1 MEHHRG
7 GGGAI
12 PFRRPW
18 LAGCV
23 KARARINDREYRAVL
38 GIILKA
44 GKLGLSPVIRL
55 AAMANPIKIIKGLIK
70 VQEQVGDFIANG
82 PDTGLPGHVRNQY
95 RNRCDQ
101 FANLPGWAQLLGNG
115 SAGTM
120 NRICTPYWD
129 AGGFDGPEVA
139 PPPFNGGQCAGAAY
153 TVTATVTA
161 TSPYTGGVLTTNI
174 SRSAIG
180 PITEIRADALSTR
193 SNCTLPGGG
202 DGNFNVRDTV
212 FRLLVTG
219 NGVLNITQS
228 AIIAGNWGPAGCTG
242 DVVLPSDVTVIT
254 NLVVTRNGGL
264 PDDCGNL
271 PDTVRPGPN
280 PPPDPGPTPGPE
292 PTTDPDNPFGPPLL
306 PIPPYIDPVFGP
318 TDIGDPDP
326 DGGGGGAGGGDG
338 LPGDPD
344 AIAEP
349 AGSTGAGPDGADV
362 DFGEPPEGRIWVAAI
377 IEADVDSRLGNI
389 PGTGPAQTVYPS
401 VIGNASLIYDGARG
415 SNNRITSD
423 STVITRETTALVL
436 TGCRLQAQPGVTLT
450 VSPISALTCPE
461 NPCEDTNG

>member
-1 MEHHRG
+1 
-7 GGGAI
+7 
-12 PFRRPW
+12 
-18 LAGCV
+18 
-23 KARARINDREYRAVL
+23 
-38 GIILKA
+38 
-44 GKLGLSPVIRL
+44 
-55 AAMANPIKIIKGLIK
+55 MANPIKIIKGLIK

-82 PDTGLPGHVRNQY
+82 PDTGLPGHVRDQY

-101 FANLPGWAQLLGNG
+101 FANLPTWVKVLGTG

-120 NRICTPYWD
+120 RRMCTPYWD
-129 AGGFDGPEVA
+129 AGGFDGPEVE
-139 PPPFNGGQCAGAAY
+139 PPPFTGGQCVGAPYNVAATITTISPINGVVF
-153 TVTATVTA
+153 TVNLNRTAV
-161 TSPYTGGVLTTNI
+161 
-174 SRSAIG
+174 G
-180 PITEIRADALSTR
+180 PITQVIGGAFSTQ
-193 SNCTLPGGG
+193 SVCQVNSPG
-202 DGNFNVRDTV
+202 DGLRNIRDIN
-212 FRLLVTG
+212 FRLTVEG
-219 NGVLNITQS
+219 NGVFTFTQS
-228 AIIAGNWGPAGCTG
+228 GNIAGDWGLSTCTIG
-242 DVVLPSDVTVIT
+242 PVLPKDIDVLSNIVIT
-254 NLVVTRNGGL
+254 RTDGL

-271 PDTVRPGPN
+271 PDTIRPGPN
-280 PPPDPGPTPGPE
+280 PPPDPGPTPGPD

-326 DGGGGGAGGGDG
+326 DGGAGGTAGGDG

-344 AIAEP
+344 AIADP

-362 DFGEPPEGRIWVAAI
+362 DFGDPPEGRIWVAAI

-423 STVITRETTALVL
+423 STVIARETTALVL

-461 NPCEDTNG
+461 NPCEETDG

>member
-1 MEHHRG
+1 
-7 GGGAI
+7 
-12 PFRRPW
+12 
-18 LAGCV
+18 
-23 KARARINDREYRAVL
+23 
-38 GIILKA
+38 
-44 GKLGLSPVIRL
+44 
-55 AAMANPIKIIKGLIK
+55 MANPIKIITGLIK
-70 VQEQVGDFIANG
+70 VQEQVGEFIANG

-95 RNRCDQ
+95 RKRCDQ
-101 FANLPGWAQLLGNG
+101 FANLPTWVEVLGTG

-120 NRICTPYWD
+120 RRMCTPYWD

-139 PPPFNGGQCAGAAY
+139 PPPFTGGQCAGVLY
-153 TVTATVTA
+153 NISATVTA
-161 TSPYTGGVLTTNI
+161 TSPFTGAVFTTT
-174 SRSAIG
+174 SSVARAG
-180 PITEIRADALSTR
+180 PIQAVIPTALVNR
-193 SNCTLPGGG
+193 SVCTLPGGASGFRTFSNIRLRITVTANGISAPAPSTVIPG
-202 DGNFNVRDTV
+202 D
-212 FRLLVTG
+212 
-219 NGVLNITQS
+219 
-228 AIIAGNWGPAGCTG
+228 WGPSTCTLNPAEPN
-242 DVVLPSDVTVIT
+242 DLAVLT
-254 NLVVTRNGGL
+254 NLVITRADGL
-264 PDDCGNL
+264 PDECGNL

-344 AIAEP
+344 AIADP

-401 VIGNASLIYDGARG
+401 VIGNGSLIYDGARG

-423 STVITRETTALVL
+423 STVIARETTALVL